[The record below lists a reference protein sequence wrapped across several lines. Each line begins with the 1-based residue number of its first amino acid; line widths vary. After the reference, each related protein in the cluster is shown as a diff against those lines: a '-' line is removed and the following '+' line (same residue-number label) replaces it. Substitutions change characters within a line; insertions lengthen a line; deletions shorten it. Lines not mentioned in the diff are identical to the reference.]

1 MRRIAWVLGDID
13 AGVGEP
19 VGHVAAHRVR
29 ATRIQWAPMPVPSFG
44 GGKESRRD
52 GGTPPRLAARLG
64 ATGQQGPSTLG

>member
-29 ATRIQWAPMPVPSFG
+29 AMYPVGS
-44 GGKESRRD
+44 D
-52 GGTPPRLAARLG
+52 ARPLL
-64 ATGQQGPSTLG
+64 QGR